1 MRPRPRADAA
11 GLSSAAPAHAPASL
25 PAQGPVRTPARAA
38 AASAIPA
45 AAPPSTGSPALGLG
59 ASSARRRVAMK
70 HVLAMT
76 EQLLTLL
83 DAGLPLDRALHI
95 AQGTIEQPQFRAV
108 MQEVVLDVEKGNT
121 LGDAFQRHPKVF
133 PRLYV
138 NMVRAGEE
146 GGVLPV
152 VMHRLVEF
160 YTRSM
165 EFRSFLLTS
174 SIYPVVLFIFGVCAL
189 LGLTVF
195 VLPKFGQ
202 IFADMNQSLPLPA
215 AVLISTGNFLKT
227 YGAPLLALLA
237 LAGFG
242 FAYALRDEVWRER
255 WQLALLRLPVLGPLL
270 LKVQLAHIC
279 RTWGTLLASGVPI
292 LTGMRIVRELTDH
305 IPLRRALDRLVRA
318 VQEGKGVAAPVRA
331 DPLFPRLLGQLA
343 TVGEEAGSLDSM
355 LIRVADQYEKD
366 IQKATRSLVALFEPV
381 MILVMGGLIGGIV
394 ISMLT
399 AIFSINDMPL

>member
-1 MRPRPRADAA
+1 MRPRPSA
-11 GLSSAAPAHAPASL
+11 SAAPERAVPVATAAP
-25 PAQGPVRTPARAA
+25 PVRAPVA
-38 AASAIPA
+38 AASSAPVASPTA
-45 AAPPSTGSPALGLG
+45 AKATAGRWGQERVGL
-59 ASSARRRVAMK
+59 K

-95 AQGTIEQPQFRAV
+95 STGSLEQAHFRAV
-108 MQEVVLDVEKGNT
+108 MQQVVLEVEKGNT
-121 LGDAFQRHPKVF
+121 LADAFMQHPKVF
-133 PRLYV
+133 PRLYI

-165 EFRSFLLTS
+165 EFRAFLVTS
-174 SIYPVVLFIFGVCAL
+174 SIYPILLFVFGMSAL

-202 IFADMNQSLPLPA
+202 IFADMNQSLPGPA
-215 AVLISTGNFLKT
+215 AVLIAVGEFLKN
-227 YGAPLLALLA
+227 YGIFFVIGLA
-237 LAGFG
+237 LAVTGFVM
-242 FAYALRDEVWRER
+242 ALRDEVWRER

-270 LKVQLAHIC
+270 LKIQLAHVC

-305 IPLRRALDRLVRA
+305 IPLRKALDRLVRA
-318 VQEGKGVAAPVRA
+318 VQEGRGVSGPVRA
-331 DPLFPRLLGQLA
+331 DPFFPKLLGQLA
-343 TVGEEAGSLDSM
+343 TVGEESGALDTM
-355 LIRVADQYEKD
+355 LIKVADQYEKD
-366 IQKATRSLVALFEPV
+366 IQKATRNLVALFEPM
-381 MILVMGGLIGGIV
+381 MILLMGGLIGGIV
-394 ISMLT
+394 VSMLT
-399 AIFSINDMPL
+399 AIFSINDMPM

>member
-1 MRPRPRADAA
+1 MRPRPRLDANA
-11 GLSSAAPAHAPASL
+11 LPGAPAASVRVPPAATEAPA
-25 PAQGPVRTPARAA
+25 GVAA
-38 AASAIPA
+38 WGLAG
-45 AAPPSTGSPALGLG
+45 TGR
-59 ASSARRRVAMK
+59 RRRVAVK
-70 HVLAMT
+70 HVLATT

-95 AQGTIEQPQFRAV
+95 TQGTIEQPHLRAV

-121 LGDAFQRHPKVF
+121 LADAFQRHPGVF

-160 YTRSM
+160 YTRSI
-165 EFRSFLLTS
+165 EFRSFLVTS
-174 SIYPVVLFIFGVCAL
+174 SIYPLVLFVFGICAL

-202 IFADMNQSLPLPA
+202 IFQDMNQALPLPA
-215 AVLISTGNFLKT
+215 AVLIGIGNFLKS
-227 YGAPLLALLA
+227 YGLVLLMLLGA
-237 LAGFG
+237 AGFG
-242 FAYALRDEVWRER
+242 AGYALRDEIWRER
-255 WQLALLRLPVLGPLL
+255 WQRALLRVPLIGPLL
-270 LKVQLAHIC
+270 LKVQLAHVC

-305 IPLRRALDRLVRA
+305 LPLRRSLDRLVRA
-318 VQEGKGVAAPVRA
+318 VQEGQGVAAPVRA
-331 DPLFPRLLGQLA
+331 DPLFPKLLGQLA

>member
-1 MRPRPRADAA
+1 MRPLPR
-11 GLSSAAPAHAPASL
+11 GVSPAAPATAA
-25 PAQGPVRTPARAA
+25 ADVTVARVKPPPGRGAA
-38 AASAIPA
+38 AALAGGSEA
-45 AAPPSTGSPALGLG
+45 AQLPGGLTSWRVG
-59 ASSARRRVAMK
+59 RRVGIK
-70 HVLAMT
+70 QVLAMT

-95 AQGTIEQPQFRAV
+95 SQGSVDHLRFQTI
-108 MQEVVLDVEKGNT
+108 MQHVVVDVEKGNT
-121 LGDAFQRHPKVF
+121 LADAFMRHPDVF

-152 VMHRLVEF
+152 VMKRLVEF
-160 YTRSM
+160 YTRSL

-174 SIYPVVLFIFGVCAL
+174 SIYPLLLLVFGLSAL

-202 IFADMNQSLPLPA
+202 IFSDMNQALPLPA
-215 AVLISTGNFLKT
+215 AVLIGIGEFLKA
-227 YGAPLLALLA
+227 YGLPILLASG
-237 LAGFG
+237 AGILVC
-242 FAYALRDEVWRER
+242 AYLLRDERWRER
-255 WQLALLRLPVLGPLL
+255 WQRVLMRLPILGSLL
-270 LKVQLAHIC
+270 LKIQLSHVC
-279 RTWGTLLASGVPI
+279 RTWGTLLSSGVPI

-305 IPLRRALDRLVRA
+305 IPLRKSLDRLIRA
-318 VQEGKGVAAPVRA
+318 LQEGRGVAEPVRS

-343 TVGEEAGSLDSM
+343 TIGEESGALDSM
-355 LIRVADQYEKD
+355 LIKIADHYEKD

-394 ISMLT
+394 ISMLS

>member
-1 MRPRPRADAA
+1 MRPRPKADAGTLA
-11 GLSSAAPAHAPASL
+11 VTPAAKQPPPRDDGTQHQGALSSAL
-25 PAQGPVRTPARAA
+25 PIL
-38 AASAIPA
+38 SK
-45 AAPPSTGSPALGLG
+45 
-59 ASSARRRVAMK
+59 RVHVK

-95 AQGTIEQPQFRAV
+95 TQGSIESPYFRSV
-108 MQEVVLDVEKGNT
+108 MQSVVVDVEKGHT
-121 LGDAFQRHPKVF
+121 LAEAFMRHPGVF

-152 VMHRLVEF
+152 VMQRLVEF

-174 SIYPVVLFIFGVCAL
+174 SIYPILLFVFGIGAL

-202 IFADMNQSLPLPA
+202 IFHDMNQALPLPA
-215 AVLISTGNFLKT
+215 AVLIGIGDFLKT
-227 YGAPLLALLA
+227 YGLLILGICALGIGA
-237 LAGFG
+237 FI
-242 FAYALRDEVWRER
+242 YALRDEVWRER
-255 WQLALLRLPVLGPLL
+255 WQMALLRLPVLGSLM
-270 LKVQLAHIC
+270 LKVQLAHVC

-318 VQEGKGVAAPVRA
+318 VQEGRGVSGPVRA
-331 DPLFPRLLGQLA
+331 DPFFPKLLGQLA
-343 TVGEEAGSLDSM
+343 TVGEESGALDSM
-355 LIRVADQYEKD
+355 LIKVADQYEKD
-366 IQKATRSLVALFEPV
+366 IQKATRNLVALFEPV

-394 ISMLT
+394 ISMLS

>member
-1 MRPRPRADAA
+1 MRPRP
-11 GLSSAAPAHAPASL
+11 SAAPERVVPVAT
-25 PAQGPVRTPARAA
+25 AQPPVRA
-38 AASAIPA
+38 PA
-45 AAPPSTGSPALGLG
+45 AAVAPVSH
-59 ASSARRRVAMK
+59 ASSPTAKGSTAGRWGQERVSIK

-95 AQGTIEQPQFRAV
+95 STGSLEQAHFRAV
-108 MQEVVLDVEKGNT
+108 MQQVVLEVEKGNT
-121 LGDAFQRHPKVF
+121 LADAFMQHPKVF
-133 PRLYV
+133 PRLYI

-165 EFRSFLLTS
+165 EFRSFLVTS
-174 SIYPVVLFIFGVCAL
+174 SIYPILLFIFGMSAL

-202 IFADMNQSLPLPA
+202 IFADMNQSLPGPA
-215 AVLISTGNFLKT
+215 AVLIAIGGFLKT
-227 YGAPLLALLA
+227 YGLFFVIGLA
-237 LAGFG
+237 LAVVGFVM
-242 FAYALRDEVWRER
+242 AMRDDVWRER

-270 LKVQLAHIC
+270 LKVQLAHVC
-279 RTWGTLLASGVPI
+279 RTWGTLLSSGVPI

-305 IPLRRALDRLVRA
+305 IPLRKALDRLVRA
-318 VQEGKGVAAPVRA
+318 VQEGRGVSAPVRA
-331 DPLFPRLLGQLA
+331 DPFFPKLLGQLA
-343 TVGEEAGSLDSM
+343 TVGEESGALDTM
-355 LIRVADQYEKD
+355 LIKVADQYEKD
-366 IQKATRSLVALFEPV
+366 IQKATRNLVALFEPM
-381 MILVMGGLIGGIV
+381 MILLMGGLIGGIV
-394 ISMLT
+394 VSMLT